1 MMAVPPKR
9 QSTTSGCCCRMDV
22 ESWGALAERI
32 HAEIDRGQ
40 KVVVQGRL
48 KVNSWTDM
56 SGTKKKSV
64 RVRA

>member
-1 MMAVPPKR
+1 M
-9 QSTTSGCCCRMDV
+9 

-40 KVVVQGRL
+40 KIVVQGRL

-64 RVRA
+64 RVRAGLVWMLCGRERKCPWA